1 MPGKEDASAG
11 GADGSQEQCQFANG
25 RRMYWRSASWS
36 SSRTSLPPL
45 NPDMEKDSLD
55 SNGSNSSHG
64 RRPLTPRSQHSF
76 KARSCLPPL
85 QPLAIARRS
94 LDEWPRA
101 GSDDIGEWPLPATP
115 SGRDSHSNSERLKL
129 DLSNIHKNP
138 EANGGLVRRE
148 KIAFFDKECSKVA
161 EHVYLGGDA
170 VARDKDILK
179 QNGITHVLNCVGFV
193 CPEYFKSDFVYRT
206 LWLQDSPSEDITS
219 ILYDVFDYFE
229 DVREQHGKIF
239 VHCCQGVSRSTSLV
253 IAYRM
258 WREGQSFD
266 DAFEYVKAARGI
278 ADPNMGF
285 ACQLLQC
292 QKRVHASPL
301 SPSSLLRLYR
311 VAPHSPYDPL
321 HLVPKMLNDPS
332 PSALDSRG
340 AFIIH
345 IPSSIYVWIGKKCE
359 AIMERDARGAVC
371 QIVRYEKVQGPI
383 ITVMEGEEPPY
394 FWDAFSNFLPLMD
407 KLKNGGD
414 VVESSSKVSPGERK
428 VDNYDVDFEIFQKA
442 TSGGFVPP
450 FASCETEHETH
461 LPVRESSWSM
471 LRRKFVSGNMRDFVF
486 STKSGISRVYPDSM
500 FITRDNCATKQLH
513 SSSMLSSSSLCSPS
527 PTTISLSSTSSSSSA
542 SSPSYLSPDSI
553 SSDSSINSKC
563 LSDSPVVSPSVIS
576 CADLTSSTPSNS
588 SVSVL
593 PSKISPQSISK
604 TSKYID
610 VNFTSQTSSQTASPL
625 SKKFPL
631 SIAER
636 RGSVSKGLK
645 LPLLTDDFES
655 KAGHLKSVAN
665 DQGDIGI
672 SEVTNESFNEAAT
685 AAEILHSPQE
695 IIECKMDE
703 LHTSLDVLGI
713 GIPSDKEPAVFSGF
727 QEYLEK
733 IPCNE
738 RSTAVL
744 NGIVD
749 TGGASC
755 NLVEHVVYRWPSLE
769 KLAIYSIDDL
779 DSKGAYIFIIPTSGS
794 GKDAGRAVYVWVG
807 RSFICE
813 ISKIRKVSCKGL
825 GDPGEI
831 DWKQAATDV
840 LHRMVLPNDTNIEV
854 VKEDEEPAELL
865 AFLSSPVK
873 LTCSR
878 RHQEFQ

>member
-1 MPGKEDASAG
+1 MLGKEDASAG
-11 GADGSQEQCQFANG
+11 GADGSQEPCQLANG

-45 NPDMEKDSLD
+45 NPDIEKDGLD
-55 SNGSNSSHG
+55 PNGSNSSHS
-64 RRPLTPRSQHSF
+64 RRPLTPRSQQSF

-101 GSDDIGEWPLPATP
+101 GSDDIGEWPLPSTP
-115 SGRDSHSNSERLKL
+115 SGRDSNSNSERLKL
-129 DLSNIHKNP
+129 DLTNIHKNP

-170 VARDKDILK
+170 VAKDKDILK
-179 QNGITHVLNCVGFV
+179 KNGITHVLNCVGFV
-193 CPEYFKSDFVYRT
+193 CPEYFKSDFGYRT

-229 DVREQHGKIF
+229 DVREQHGRVF

-253 IAYRM
+253 IAYLM
-258 WREGQSFD
+258 WRKGQSFD

-292 QKRVHASPL
+292 QKRVHAFPL
-301 SPSSLLRLYR
+301 SPSSLLRMYR

-321 HLVPKMLNDPS
+321 HLVPKMLNDPT

-345 IPSSIYVWIGKKCE
+345 IPSAIYVWIGNKCE

-383 ITVMEGEEPPY
+383 VTVMEGEEPLY

-407 KLKNGGD
+407 KLKSGGD
-414 VVESSSKVSPGERK
+414 VVESSSKVCPGERM
-428 VDNYDVDFEIFQKA
+428 VEMYNVDFEIFLKA

-450 FASCETEHETH
+450 LASCETEHETH

-486 STKSGISRVYPDSM
+486 LTKSGISIVYPDSM
-500 FITRDNCATKQLH
+500 FVTIDNCATKQLH
-513 SSSMLSSSSLCSPS
+513 SLSMLSSLSSCSSSPS
-527 PTTISLSSTSSSSSA
+527 TMSLSSSSSSSSSSA
-542 SSPSYLSPDSI
+542 SSPPYLSPDSI

-576 CADLTSSTPSNS
+576 CADLASSTPSNS

-593 PSKISPQSISK
+593 PSKISPQSISR

-610 VNFTSQTSSQTASPL
+610 VNFTSQTSSQSAPAL

-636 RGSVSKGLK
+636 RGSLSKGLK
-645 LPLLTDDFES
+645 LSMLTDDVERRD
-655 KAGHLKSVAN
+655 GHLKSVGN
-665 DQGDIGI
+665 EQGDIGI
-672 SEVTNESFNEAAT
+672 SEVTNESFNKAAT
-685 AAEILHSPQE
+685 AAQILESPQE
-695 IIECKMDE
+695 IIGSKIDE
-703 LHTSLDVLGI
+703 LHRPLDILSI
-713 GIPSDKEPAVFSGF
+713 DSPSDKEAAVFSGF
-727 QEYLEK
+727 HESWEEK
-733 IPCNE
+733 PCNE
-738 RSTAVL
+738 RNTAVL
-744 NGIVD
+744 NGVVD
-749 TGGASC
+749 TGGASS
-755 NLVEHVVYRWPSLE
+755 NLVKFVVYRWPSLE
-769 KLAIYSIDDL
+769 KLAICSIDDL
-779 DSKGAYIFIIPTSGS
+779 DSEGAYIFIIPTSGFV
-794 GKDAGRAVYVWVG
+794 KDADKAVYVWVG
-807 RSFICE
+807 RSFSCE
-813 ISKIRKVSCKGL
+813 SSTFRQAKL
-825 GDPGEI
+825 GDSGEI
-831 DWKQAATDV
+831 DWKQSATDV
-840 LHRMVLPNDTNIEV
+840 FHQMVLPIDTNIKV
-854 VKEDEEPAELL
+854 VKENEEPAEFL
-865 AFLSSPVK
+865 ALLSS
-873 LTCSR
+873 
-878 RHQEFQ
+878 Q

>member
-1 MPGKEDASAG
+1 MVGMAGKEDASAG
-11 GADGSQEQCQFANG
+11 GADGSQEPSQLAHG

-45 NPDMEKDSLD
+45 NPYMEKDGLD
-55 SNGSNSSHG
+55 PNGGNSSHG
-64 RRPLTPRSQHSF
+64 RRPLTPRSQQSF

-101 GSDDIGEWPLPATP
+101 GSDDIGEWPLPSTP
-115 SGRDSHSNSERLKL
+115 SGRDSNNNSERLKL

-229 DVREQHGKIF
+229 DVREQHGRVF

-301 SPSSLLRLYR
+301 SPSSLLRMYR

-340 AFIIH
+340 AFIVH

-414 VVESSSKVSPGERK
+414 VVESSSKVCPGERK
-428 VDNYDVDFEIFQKA
+428 VDIYDVDFEIFQKA
-442 TSGGFVPP
+442 TSGGVVPP

-461 LPVRESSWSM
+461 IPVRESSWSM
-471 LRRKFVSGNMRDFVF
+471 LRLKFVLGNMKDFVF

-500 FITRDNCATKQLH
+500 FITIDNCATKQLYC
-513 SSSMLSSSSLCSPS
+513 SSMLSSSSSCSPS
-527 PTTISLSSTSSSSSA
+527 STTISLSSSSSSSSA
-542 SSPSYLSPDSI
+542 SSPPYLSPDSI
-553 SSDSSINSKC
+553 LSDSSINSKC

-576 CADLTSSTPSNS
+576 CGDSTSSTPSNS

-610 VNFTSQTSSQTASPL
+610 VNFTSQTSSQSAPAL
-625 SKKFPL
+625 AKKFPL

-636 RGSVSKGLK
+636 RGNLSKCLK
-645 LPLLTDDFES
+645 LPMLTDDFES
-655 KAGHLKSVAN
+655 KAAHAKNVAN
-665 DQGDIGI
+665 ERGDIGI
-672 SEVTNESFNEAAT
+672 LEVTNESFNEAAT
-685 AAEILHSPQE
+685 AVDILQSPQE
-695 IIECKMDE
+695 LIESIMDE
-703 LHTSLDVLGI
+703 LHRSLDILSVGN
-713 GIPSDKEPAVFSGF
+713 PSDKEPAVFSGF
-727 QEYLEK
+727 HESWEK
-733 IPCNE
+733 NPFNE

-744 NGIVD
+744 NGVLD

-755 NLVEHVVYRWPSLE
+755 NLVKPVVYRWPSLE
-769 KLAIYSIDDL
+769 KLSNCSVDDL
-779 DSKGAYIFIIPTSGS
+779 DSKGAYIFIITTSDF
-794 GKDAGRAVYVWVG
+794 GKDAGRAVYIWVG
-807 RSFICE
+807 SSFSCE
-813 ISKIRKVSCKGL
+813 TIKTPHNREGL
-825 GDPGEI
+825 GDSGEI

-840 LHRMVLPNDTNIEV
+840 LHQMVPPIDTNIKV
-854 VKEDEEPAELL
+854 YHYFILL
-865 AFLSSPVK
+865 YYYCFS
-873 LTCSR
+873 
-878 RHQEFQ
+878 

>member
-1 MPGKEDASAG
+1 MPGKEDTAAG
-11 GADGSQEQCQFANG
+11 GADGSQEPCQLANG

-45 NPDMEKDSLD
+45 NPDIERDGLD
-55 SNGSNSSHG
+55 PNGSNSSHG
-64 RRPLTPRSQHSF
+64 RRPLTPRSQQSF

-101 GSDDIGEWPLPATP
+101 GSDDIGEWPLPSTP
-115 SGRDSHSNSERLKL
+115 SGRDSNSNSERLKL

-138 EANGGLVRRE
+138 EINGGLVRRE

-161 EHVYLGGDA
+161 EHIYLGGDA

-229 DVREQHGKIF
+229 DVREQHGRVF

-253 IAYRM
+253 IAYLM

-301 SPSSLLRLYR
+301 SPSSLLRMYR

-345 IPSSIYVWIGKKCE
+345 IPSAIYVWIGKKCE

-383 ITVMEGEEPPY
+383 ITVMEGEEPLY

-414 VVESSSKVSPGERK
+414 VVESSSKACAGERK
-428 VDNYDVDFEIFQKA
+428 VDIYNVDFEIFQKA

-450 FASCETEHETH
+450 FASCETEDETH

-500 FITRDNCATKQLH
+500 FITIDNCATKQLH
-513 SSSMLSSSSLCSPS
+513 SSSTLSSSSSCSS
-527 PTTISLSSTSSSSSA
+527 TPTTISLSSTSSSSSSSSA
-542 SSPSYLSPDSI
+542 SPPPYLSPDSI

-563 LSDSPVVSPSVIS
+563 LSDSPVVSPSVVS

-610 VNFTSQTSSQTASPL
+610 VNFTSQTSSQSAPAL

-636 RGSVSKGLK
+636 RGSLSKCLK
-645 LPLLTDDFES
+645 LPVLTDDFER

-665 DQGDIGI
+665 EQGDIGI
-672 SEVTNESFNEAAT
+672 SEVTNESLNEAVT
-685 AAEILHSPQE
+685 AGEILQSPQE
-695 IIECKMDE
+695 IIGSKIDE
-703 LHTSLDVLGI
+703 LHRSLDILSFGN
-713 GIPSDKEPAVFSGF
+713 PSDKEATVFSGF
-727 QEYLEK
+727 HESWEK
-733 IPCNE
+733 KTCNE

-744 NGIVD
+744 NGVMD

-755 NLVEHVVYRWPSLE
+755 NLVKPVVYRWPSLE
-769 KLAIYSIDDL
+769 KLATCSIDDL
-779 DSKGAYIFIIPTSGS
+779 DSKGAYIFIIPTSGF

-807 RSFICE
+807 RSFSCE
-813 ISKIRKVSCKGL
+813 ISKIRQVSCKAP
-825 GDPGEI
+825 GDLGEI

-840 LHRMVLPNDTNIEV
+840 LHQMVLPIDTNVKV
-854 VKEDEEPAELL
+854 VKENEEPAEFLALL
-865 AFLSSPVK
+865 SFPVK
-873 LTCSR
+873 LT
-878 RHQEFQ
+878 